1 MYGMAEN
8 ETKNLEPQDELC
20 ALIPKSM
27 LVAARDEYLARTQ
40 FPYAYNVDG
49 AQMAAVAI
57 DQLIQRFFPENANP
71 SNPE

>member
-1 MYGMAEN
+1 MADN
-8 ETKNLEPQDELC
+8 NTSTPEPQDELC
-20 ALIPKSM
+20 AMIPKSM

-57 DQLIQRFFPENANP
+57 DQLIQQFFPENANP
-71 SNPE
+71 SDPE